1 MDTLFNN
8 LCQTL
13 FELDP
18 MGTCCKENDSYDE
31 YNNIAAQTADL
42 IDDGH
47 SFSDAL
53 NRVLSDS
60 FSEDMASQI
69 EYEVIESHFKSL
81 GS

>member
-31 YNNIAAQTADL
+31 YNNIAAQAADL

-47 SFSDAL
+47 SFRSAL
-53 NRVLSDS
+53 GRVLSDS
-60 FSEDMASQI
+60 FSEDMASKVD
-69 EYEVIESHFKSL
+69 YEEIESHFKKL
-81 GS
+81 GL